1 MPREAPVT
9 RAMREA
15 RGGVIKRLYQQSS
28 PRTRGPIRRDGYD
41 ERRRS
46 CLFIFEPRR
55 PVVMGPRV
63 RGDDR
68 SARLRQQRELPRLR
82 FDLGLVGEV
91 GRIDAGKAMVGE

>member
-1 MPREAPVT
+1 MPREAPVI

-15 RGGVIKRLYQQSS
+15 RGGVIKRLYQQPS

-41 ERRRS
+41 ERRRL

-55 PVVMGPRV
+55 PVVTGPRV

-82 FDLGLVGEV
+82 LGLGLGGAVWRMGAGE
-91 GRIDAGKAMVGE
+91 AMV